1 MSFLPVVSAQINT
14 PQEGSEMTKKEIY
27 TIIAAAIAIYAGLLL
42 TAVVAGRHATPATAY
57 TTADVVSVCLRG
69 NITEARA
76 CMSAGRELVRLR
88 QDIARNLWLQE
99 ALTSSMRELEE
110 ARKVL
115 TEWEETTSVPRPRSG
130 REIIMEVRG
139 YYPYQE

>member
-1 MSFLPVVSAQINT
+1 LFLPVVSAQIKNHERK
-14 PQEGSEMTKKEIY
+14 PQMSKKKVY
-27 TIIAAAIAIYAGLLL
+27 AIITVAVAIYAGLLL

-69 NITEARA
+69 NINEARA
-76 CMSAGRELVRLR
+76 CISAGKELVRLR
-88 QDIARNLWLQE
+88 QDMARNLWLQE

-110 ARKVL
+110 ARKAL
-115 TEWEETTSVPRPRSG
+115 MGWEESTSVPRPQSG

-139 YYPYQE
+139 YYPYE